1 MSQRVSVIGLG
12 RMGSALATTLLED
25 HYKVTV
31 WNRTTAKAEPLVE
44 AGATLAASVIE
55 AIDGSE
61 IVIVCLGDYDATNQI
76 FSGCADL
83 TGKTLIQLTWGTA
96 AEAEAMQDW
105 AESKKAL
112 YLDGLIIAYPSQIGN
127 DETLL
132 IVGGSKEA
140 WRSGERPIMC
150 LGGSS
155 KYVGTNLGAMI
166 VLEEALVVPLL
177 MATMGTIYGAQIL
190 EQAGLDIGL
199 YADMLSVVTPIL
211 AKSLPREVTTIA
223 ANDFTNTEASI
234 ETWGVDG
241 YDHTEEL
248 PTGAIDLLEPIRE
261 LLNQAVAAG
270 YGDEGIAAAIKVLRR
285 TNQPT

>member
-12 RMGSALATTLLED
+12 RMGFALATTLLED

-31 WNRTTAKAEPLVE
+31 WNRTAAKAEPLVE
-44 AGATLAASVIE
+44 AGAILAASVNE

-61 IVIVCLGDYDATNQI
+61 IIVVCLRNYDDTNHI

-105 AESKKAL
+105 AEGKKAL

-132 IVGGSKEA
+132 IVGGRKEA
-140 WRSGERPIMC
+140 WQSGERPIMC

-155 KYVGTNLGAMI
+155 KYVGTNLGAMV

-177 MATMGTIYGAQIL
+177 MATLGTIHGAHIL
-190 EQAGLDIGL
+190 EQAGLDVGL
-199 YADMLSVVTPIL
+199 YADMLSDVTPIL
-211 AKSLPREVTTIA
+211 AKSLPREVTAIA
-223 ANDFTNTEASI
+223 ANDFTDTEASI
-234 ETWGVDG
+234 ETWDVDA
-241 YDHTEEL
+241 YDHKEEL

-270 YGDEGIAAAIKVLRR
+270 YGDEGIAAVIKVLRK
-285 TNQPT
+285 TNQST

>member
-1 MSQRVSVIGLG
+1 
-12 RMGSALATTLLED
+12 MGSALATTLLED

-31 WNRTTAKAEPLVE
+31 WNRTAAKAEPLVE
-44 AGATLAASVIE
+44 AGATLAASVNE

-61 IVIVCLGDYDATNQI
+61 IIIVCLSIYDDVNRL

-83 TGKTLIQLTWGTA
+83 TGKTLIQLGWGTA
-96 AEAEAMQDW
+96 AEAEAMQNW
-105 AESKKAL
+105 AVSKNAL
-112 YLDGLIIAYPSQIGN
+112 YLDGVIIAFPSQIGN
-127 DETLL
+127 NETLL
-132 IVGGSKEA
+132 VVGGSEEA
-140 WRSGERPIMC
+140 WQSGERPIMC

-155 KYVGTNLGAMI
+155 KYVGTNLAATI

-177 MATMGTIYGAQIL
+177 MATMGTIHGAHIL
-190 EQAGLDIGL
+190 EQAGLEVGL
-199 YADMLSVVTPIL
+199 YADMLSGVISVLT
-211 AKSLPREVTTIA
+211 KSLPREVAAIA

-234 ETWGVDG
+234 EAWGAAG
-241 YDHTEEL
+241 YDHTEDL
-248 PTGAIDLLEPIRE
+248 PTGAIDLLEPMRE

>member
-1 MSQRVSVIGLG
+1 
-12 RMGSALATTLLED
+12 MGSALTTTLLKD

-31 WNRTTAKAEPLVE
+31 WNRTASKAEPLVE
-44 AGATLAASVIE
+44 AGATLTVSVNE
-55 AIDGSE
+55 AIDSSE
-61 IVIVCLGDYDATNQI
+61 IVIVCLSDYDATKQI

-105 AESKKAL
+105 AEGKKAL
-112 YLDGLIIAYPSQIGN
+112 YLDGLIIAYPSEIGN

-140 WRSGERPIMC
+140 WQSGERPIMC

-155 KYVGTNLGAMI
+155 KYVGTNLGAM
-166 VLEEALVVPLL
+166 VLLEEALVVPML
-177 MATMGTIYGAQIL
+177 MATMGTIHGAHIL
-190 EQAGLDIGL
+190 EQAGLDVGL
-199 YADMLSVVTPIL
+199 YADMLSGMTPM
-211 AKSLPREVTTIA
+211 KSLPREVTAIA
-223 ANDFTNTEASI
+223 ANDFTATEASI
-234 ETWGVDG
+234 ETWDVEA
-241 YDHTEEL
+241 YNHKEEL

-270 YGDEGIAAAIKVLRR
+270 HGDEGIAAAIKVLRR

>member
-1 MSQRVSVIGLG
+1 MNQRVSVIGLG

-31 WNRTTAKAEPLVE
+31 WNRTAAKAEPVVK
-44 AGATLAASVIE
+44 AGATLAASVNE

-61 IVIVCLGDYDATNQI
+61 IVIVCLGNYDATNQI
-76 FSGCADL
+76 FAGCTDL

-140 WRSGERPIMC
+140 WQSGERQIMC

-223 ANDFTNTEASI
+223 TNDFTNTEASI
-234 ETWGVDG
+234 DAWGVDA

-248 PTGAIDLLEPIRE
+248 PTGAIDLLEPIRQ
-261 LLNQAVAAG
+261 LLSEAAAAG

>member
-12 RMGSALATTLLED
+12 LMGSALATTLLED

-31 WNRTTAKAEPLVE
+31 WNRTVSKAEPLVE

-61 IVIVCLGDYDATNQI
+61 IVIVCLSDYDATKQI

-96 AEAEAMQDW
+96 AEAEAMRDW
-105 AESKKAL
+105 AEGKKAL

-140 WRSGERPIMC
+140 WQSGERPIMC

-155 KYVGTNLGAMI
+155 KYVGTNLGAMT

-177 MATMGTIYGAQIL
+177 MATIGTIHGAHIL
-190 EQAGLDIGL
+190 EQAGVDAGL
-199 YADMLSVVTPIL
+199 YADMLSDVTPIL
-211 AKSLPREVTTIA
+211 AKSLPREVTAIA
-223 ANDFTNTEASI
+223 ANDFTATEASI
-234 ETWGVDG
+234 ETWDVEA
-241 YDHTEEL
+241 YDHKEEL
-248 PTGAIDLLEPIRE
+248 LPGTIDLLKPIRE
-261 LLNQAVAAG
+261 LLNQAIAEG

>member
-1 MSQRVSVIGLG
+1 MGQRVSVIGLG

-31 WNRTTAKAEPLVE
+31 WNRTAAKAEPLVE
-44 AGATLAASVIE
+44 AGATLAASVNE

-61 IVIVCLGDYDATNQI
+61 
-76 FSGCADL
+76 
-83 TGKTLIQLTWGTA
+83 
-96 AEAEAMQDW
+96 
-105 AESKKAL
+105 
-112 YLDGLIIAYPSQIGN
+112 
-127 DETLL
+127 
-132 IVGGSKEA
+132 EA

-155 KYVGTNLGAMI
+155 KYVGTNLAATI

-177 MATMGTIYGAQIL
+177 MATMGTIHGAHIL
-190 EQAGLDIGL
+190 EQAGFEVGL
-199 YADMLSVVTPIL
+199 YADMLSGVISVLT
-211 AKSLPREVTTIA
+211 KSLPREVAAIA

-234 ETWGVDG
+234 EAWGVGG

-270 YGDEGIAAAIKVLRR
+270 YGDEGSPDSLKRCRALRR
-285 TNQPT
+285 QGNQEQTRAALSRPIHPHPRSRVLSLRHRDA

>member
-1 MSQRVSVIGLG
+1 LSRSIQCVS
-12 RMGSALATTLLED
+12 
-25 HYKVTV
+25 
-31 WNRTTAKAEPLVE
+31 TAPHVKITASKSPRPSKAEPLVE

-61 IVIVCLGDYDATNQI
+61 IVIVCLSDYDATKQI

-96 AEAEAMQDW
+96 AEAEAMRDW
-105 AESKKAL
+105 AEGKKAL

-140 WRSGERPIMC
+140 WQSGERPIMC

-155 KYVGTNLGAMI
+155 KYVGTNLGAMT

-177 MATMGTIYGAQIL
+177 MATIGTIHGAHIL
-190 EQAGLDIGL
+190 EQAGVDAGL
-199 YADMLSVVTPIL
+199 YADMLSDVTPIL
-211 AKSLPREVTTIA
+211 AKSLPREVTAIA
-223 ANDFTNTEASI
+223 ANDFTATEASI
-234 ETWGVDG
+234 ETWDVEA
-241 YDHTEEL
+241 YDHKEEL
-248 PTGAIDLLEPIRE
+248 LPGTIDLLKPIRE
-261 LLNQAVAAG
+261 LLNQAIAEG

>member
-1 MSQRVSVIGLG
+1 MSQRISVIGLG

-31 WNRTTAKAEPLVE
+31 WNRTAAKAKPLVE
-44 AGATLAASVIE
+44 AGATLAANVNE

-61 IVIVCLGDYDATNQI
+61 IIIVCLGNYDATNQI

-83 TGKTLIQLTWGTA
+83 TGKTLIQLTWGTT
-96 AEAEAMQDW
+96 AEAEAMQAW
-105 AESKKAL
+105 AVSKSAL
-112 YLDGLIIAYPSQIGN
+112 YLDGLIIAFPSQIGN

-132 IVGGSKEA
+132 IVGGSEEA
-140 WRSGERPIMC
+140 WQSGERPIMC

-155 KYVGTNLGAMI
+155 KYVGTDLSVTT
-166 VLEEALVVPLL
+166 VLEEALVVPIL
-177 MATMGTIYGAQIL
+177 MAIMGTIHGAQIL
-190 EQAGLDIGL
+190 EQAGLEVGL
-199 YADMLSVVTPIL
+199 YADMLSAVTPL
-211 AKSLPREVTTIA
+211 LTKSLPREVAAIA

-234 ETWGVDG
+234 DAWGVSG
-241 YDHTEEL
+241 YDHTEDL
-248 PTGAIDLLEPIRE
+248 ATGAIDLLEPIRE
-261 LLNQAVAAG
+261 LLNQAAAAG

>member
-31 WNRTTAKAEPLVE
+31 WNRTAAKAEPLVE
-44 AGATLAASVIE
+44 AGATLAASVNE

-61 IVIVCLGDYDATNQI
+61 
-76 FSGCADL
+76 
-83 TGKTLIQLTWGTA
+83 
-96 AEAEAMQDW
+96 
-105 AESKKAL
+105 
-112 YLDGLIIAYPSQIGN
+112 
-127 DETLL
+127 
-132 IVGGSKEA
+132 EA
-140 WRSGERPIMC
+140 WQSGERPIMC

-155 KYVGTNLGAMI
+155 KYVGTNIAATI
-166 VLEEALVVPLL
+166 VLEEALTVPLL
-177 MATMGTIYGAQIL
+177 MATVGAVHGAHIL
-190 EQAGLDIGL
+190 EQAGLDVGL
-199 YADMLSVVTPIL
+199 YADMLSGMTPIL
-211 AKSLPREVTTIA
+211 AKNLPREVAAIA

-234 ETWGVDG
+234 EAWGVAG